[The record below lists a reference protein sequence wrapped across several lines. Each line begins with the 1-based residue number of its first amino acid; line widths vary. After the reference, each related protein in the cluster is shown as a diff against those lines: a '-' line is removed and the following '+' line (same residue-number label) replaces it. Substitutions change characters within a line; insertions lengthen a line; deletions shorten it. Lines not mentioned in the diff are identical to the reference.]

1 MSLCSTSMAADTTVN
16 VGVLARP
23 KLAFTDKEMLD
34 AVRHG
39 SCSYAT
45 TQQNN
50 GCKMQQ
56 MHAKYFTIHDVQVHQ
71 LHELQLHTKLHA
83 QVQVCLRSDKG
94 DGIPSQERCISKVDP
109 LVSRAPCTALPTL
122 PPPRVGLAS

>member
-23 KLAFTDKEMLD
+23 KLAFTDKGMLD
-34 AVRHG
+34 TVRHG
-39 SCSYAT
+39 SVSYAT
-45 TQQNN
+45 TKQSNKAGQSN

-56 MHAKYFTIHDVQVHQ
+56 MHAKYLTIHDVQVHQ

-83 QVQVCLRSDKG
+83 
-94 DGIPSQERCISKVDP
+94 
-109 LVSRAPCTALPTL
+109 
-122 PPPRVGLAS
+122 